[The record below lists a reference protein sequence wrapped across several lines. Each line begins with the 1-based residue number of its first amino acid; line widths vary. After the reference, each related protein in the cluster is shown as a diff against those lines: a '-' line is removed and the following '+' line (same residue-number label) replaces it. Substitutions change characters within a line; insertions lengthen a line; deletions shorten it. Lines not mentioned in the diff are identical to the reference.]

1 MSTGIRCEGARR
13 GLGTECSG
21 IAPAE
26 TGLCTGCCAEAREW
40 GIEIPRYSL
49 RVQFERAWPTMQPFS
64 SGKRDPE
71 LEFGD

>member
-1 MSTGIRCEGARR
+1 MSTGIVCEGAER

-26 TGLCTGCCAEAREW
+26 TGLCTGCCAEARER
-40 GIEIPRYSL
+40 GIEIPIRSL
-49 RVQFERAWPTMQPFS
+49 REQFERAWPTKQPFS

-71 LEFGD
+71 LELG